1 MWFNGEYSMTS
12 RCARLCACACACARV
27 RVVWSLF
34 VAPRLHVVVQGRD
47 WFTREG
53 VVANLVFA
61 FVQIVNAGSE
71 FVDQGS
77 F

>member
-12 RCARLCACACACARV
+12 RCARLCVRACARV
-27 RVVWSLF
+27 RVVLSPF
-34 VAPRLHVVVQGRD
+34 RRPTSSCGCSRN
-47 WFTREG
+47 
-53 VVANLVFA
+53 VANLVFA